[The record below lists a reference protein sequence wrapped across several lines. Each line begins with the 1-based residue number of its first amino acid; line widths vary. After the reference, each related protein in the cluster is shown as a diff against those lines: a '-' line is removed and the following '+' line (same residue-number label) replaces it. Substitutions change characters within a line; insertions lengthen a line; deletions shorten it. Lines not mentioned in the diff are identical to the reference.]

1 MATELLT
8 TGIKHDSEKTIPSC
22 AAQVAMV
29 TALVSMVTTLNL
41 HDLYDWQ
48 FQQQAHYQGSLLQ

>member
-1 MATELLT
+1 MTA
-8 TGIKHDSEKTIPSC
+8 KKMIPSC

-41 HDLYDWQ
+41 HDLQAVYDWQ
-48 FQQQAHYQGSLLQ
+48 VQ